1 MERVSKVLRNTG
13 AMAIGTVIS
22 RVTGLLRTMVI
33 VAALGFGPL
42 ADAYA
47 IGNTLPNI
55 IYILT
60 VGGALNA
67 VFIPQLVRRMQDD
80 SDGGKAFTDRLITA
94 TGLILFVITL
104 ITVLL
109 APWLVQIYL
118 PTDWA
123 EADKEATLLFA
134 RFLLPQIFFYG
145 VFTLLSQVLNV
156 RDKFVLPMYAP
167 VVNNV
172 VVIATGLIFLT
183 TVRVNNANIIS
194 ENAMVLLAIGTTLGI
209 VLQAA
214 ILIPAIYR
222 SGYRFRPRFDFKNSG
237 LGKTSRLASWSVGL
251 VLVNQIGYAAVT
263 RIAATANDSSVNT
276 VGVAAYQN
284 AHLIMLLPHAIL
296 TVSLVTALLP
306 SLARTA
312 HAQDLAAVGIDIER
326 TLRMLSVLIIPISL
340 MILAHGRD
348 IMIALFA
355 RGNANFLQTG
365 LSGMVLSGFAL
376 SLLPFTM
383 FYLLS
388 RAAYA
393 KEDTKSPFY
402 LTIAM
407 NIVQL
412 LVAAIFIA
420 STTRTYWVAG
430 LAIGYGVG
438 YIVAAAGL
446 YFVLRNELKLKLDL
460 IAHTLVRLIIVTV
473 PAVALSRVIVGVIDN
488 WLPNNSW
495 FALLQ
500 LIVGVLV
507 AVTTFIALNQFR
519 PIKEIAEIT
528 SLIRRKP
535 NG

>member
-22 RVTGLLRTMVI
+22 RVTGLVRTVVI

-67 VFIPQLVRRMQDD
+67 VFIPQLVRRMKDD
-80 SDGGKAFTDRLITA
+80 SDGGKAFTDRLLTA

-123 EADKEATLLFA
+123 EADKSATLLFA
-134 RFLLPQIFFYG
+134 QFLLPQIFFYG

-167 VVNNV
+167 VVNNI
-172 VVIATGLIFLT
+172 VVIATGLVFLF

-194 ENAMVLLAIGTTLGI
+194 ENSMVLLAVGTTLGI

-222 SGYRFRPRFDFKNSG
+222 SGYKFKPRFDFKNSG
-237 LGKTSRLASWSVGL
+237 LGKTSRLASWTVGL

-312 HAQDLAAVGIDIER
+312 HTQDLAAVGVDIER
-326 TLRMLSVLIIPISL
+326 ALRMLSVLIIPISL

-365 LSGMVLSGFAL
+365 LSGMVLSAFAL

-393 KEDTKSPFY
+393 KEDTKTPFY

-412 LVAAIFIA
+412 SVAAIFIA
-420 STTRTYWVAG
+420 TTTRTYWVTG
-430 LAIGYGVG
+430 LAVGYGVG
-438 YIVAAAGL
+438 YLVAAAGL
-446 YFVLRNELKLKLDL
+446 YLVLRNELRLRLDL
-460 IAHTLVRLIIVTV
+460 IAHVVIRLIIVTV
-473 PAVALSRVIVGVIDN
+473 PAVALSRVVVGVVDN
-488 WLPNNSW
+488 WLPNNTW

-500 LIVGVLV
+500 LIIGLLV
-507 AVTTFIALNQFR
+507 AATAFVALNQFR
-519 PIKEIAEIT
+519 PIKELSEIA
-528 SLIRRKP
+528 SLVRRNP